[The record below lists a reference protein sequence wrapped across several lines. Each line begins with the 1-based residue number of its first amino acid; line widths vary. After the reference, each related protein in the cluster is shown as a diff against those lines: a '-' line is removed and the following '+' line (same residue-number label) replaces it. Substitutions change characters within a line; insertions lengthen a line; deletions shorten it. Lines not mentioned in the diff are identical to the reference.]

1 MMMHSY
7 GVLLKHVANSRYH
20 VLLEM
25 YNESLEEP
33 KEVSGIRIII
43 IASNVA
49 LLIVIA
55 TTIPIT
61 IVIII
66 ASTLISGKR

>member
-33 KEVSGIRIII
+33 KEASGIRIII
-43 IASNVA
+43 KPSNIA

-66 ASTLISGKR
+66 AWALSSHLL